1 MKLRAHKRRVIAAMS
16 STERVTLILDAD
28 VVEALKSRYPR
39 SIEAGIRDEL
49 KAAIK
54 AGM

>member
-1 MKLRAHKRRVIAAMS
+1 MKLRAHKRRVIAAMAT
-16 STERVTLILDAD
+16 TERVTLTLDAD
-28 VVEALKSRYPR
+28 VIAVLKSRYPR

-49 KAAIK
+49 KAALK